1 MLKPFSLQLFR
12 RRIAQPQKSAPGLP
26 RAQWKF
32 VNAAKSFVVD
42 KNLLVVQ
49 TALEWALQ
57 KDKSNKSKT
66 PLEVALSQFP
76 ASDSDHSRMVKTREI
91 LHALSPLVV
100 QIERQVKETSSEV
113 KADLIAKDSEL
124 RAIISTVMKSTNS
137 WSRLH
142 LIGTGESDYNP
153 TLSRAAADYAVEILT
168 TQDKDNKGKLVSLS
182 QYYVKGIPYLYNIL
196 NSQPFKLRDGNDTA
210 LMTFISDSL
219 TDDITPIA
227 MTLFGKSGQDVIA
240 TKLGETIGSHLAVN
254 GDGEFGNGFTPPEA
268 PSAEVTAIETI
279 TTALTRSG
287 VSYPSF
293 FTKFGE
299 GIKSAV
305 NTAIATQSE
314 AEIYQTCARLQFF
327 KDHITHACPT
337 SPLRSTLPTIV
348 MACLE
353 LGAKRIDATMDRT
366 QFAAES
372 PYATLLLT
380 DWITLNIAQIGQA
393 DRSEKKQRIAQ
404 FIAKI
409 EPANFR
415 TVLAHFVNLIGSKLT
430 ETTLRMRDALLDKA
444 PHIVMGLATAER
456 QTALGLTRDSAP
468 WLSTMPCDTVGET
481 LSLIGS
487 RTNFSKLTRLS
498 TAIEDEY
505 KKITKLARDLTIIP
519 DATVSLEDQLSDFTT
534 RTEAAAILK
543 SAVANIV
550 TDPAFTPRKFSKECA
565 DEIGFILGVVY
576 MAEPIIG
583 RSQALS
589 RGYLAKP
596 IAPLS
601 NPPFKAS
608 ETDQDIRSSGGRTDF
623 KEPKV
628 NERTLSRP
636 QKFDTIRPGDSWLWR
651 THHSTIRNE
660 LWRLVLA
667 TSNFQNRTAQRGA
680 PPWVTRSENTLLEA
694 LDGILSGKSEPIKAL
709 DDLYTSLGREKKSFR
724 TVEDKVEQAKVNQYK
739 RHVDWVM
746 LGVDQI
752 RKTLQRVAFER
763 LGYTPY
769 TGHHEYID
777 KFKLIAQSSR
787 TPPHVKVI
795 LEGAALQIEATR
807 DTPFSISLKDI
818 IDSTV
823 SRLKAIEAHDYA
835 RQVQGFKPEDHFDM
849 GVDHVSVSSEES
861 QQTISLRRVPE
872 AQQLTTPLQRALT
885 TSVDDIDGIHLDHV
899 SVSSEES
906 HQPNTRLTLLISLN
920 SANGRASDSDEE
932 KSDEPDDDAR
942 QRLLPET
949 LTLNPML
956 GRQQSLDRPLLN
968 RSRTAAVGGELN
980 RDPSRVASDQP
991 TAVASFNI
999 EEATSAIT
1007 QRTMKFFLNISPPDT
1022 DSTLIQ
1028 RTLEH
1033 RQDLAVTQSS
1043 FHRQL
1048 REEVENTLRTII
1060 KKTVPLPDQAAQISR
1075 VLTLLD
1081 APFDALSTTLLSLR
1095 GVTAQKAHHISP
1107 EIQSEVK
1114 AEVKAEIEKIKAHIS
1129 SADNRLAAIIP
1140 ILLRE
1145 VIVRYDYSIAS
1156 GLGIDSDVDWAETSI
1171 TDISTL
1177 RQKIRA
1183 QTLTRP
1189 EIDTLLDRGIISQ
1202 TLVPATLVVGL
1213 ALREMGILNM
1223 TEGPHWEFNPGYSL
1237 PRIDPEQFT
1246 APATWLLETLEL
1258 PTRNPDETPSFSPLQ
1273 TLKKTLIYA
1282 VQSAQFGLRYDRD
1295 ATAAVQ
1301 LIFGTPTTTL
1311 APMTKDFP
1319 APPATSLLLSA
1330 GPALLQIEDA
1340 PQVITDK
1347 IVAALK
1353 ATGTKEGNDGI
1364 PPRLAMQTLELA
1376 LKTLV
1381 QHHDKEAF
1389 SRSQLASI
1397 TSDLAGTLGPKLT
1410 SAVRRSH
1417 RVQITTEVITAIDK
1431 CLISLE
1437 TLQAEYAASATSLG
1451 AETANPTREIKAL
1464 SIHLLNLRRLAV
1476 PNSPKLTNLVLRF
1489 RDHLKDKNTIK
1500 TIATATIGLEWL
1512 AQLLTAGGSFI
1523 TDGAHPLNTETITG
1537 MLSRFNSGTPH
1548 HRDLHELNLLLGGI
1562 TIPIFQ
1568 DKITQIVRK
1577 RVNEASGQMRLMETR
1592 TSMKDLSSLEWL
1604 KLGHSLEVML
1614 AVGKNANIPD
1624 HDRRNI
1630 TAALTRWKETS
1641 ARMISEMEATET
1653 LHAQIA
1659 KLKRDHPTLF

>member
-12 RRIAQPQKSAPGLP
+12 RRIAQPQKSAPGLTG
-26 RAQWKF
+26 AQWEF
-32 VNAAKSFVVD
+32 VNTAKSFVVD
-42 KNLLVVQ
+42 KNLLVVE
-49 TALEWALQ
+49 TALAWALQ
-57 KDKSNKSKT
+57 KDESNKSKT

-76 ASDSDHSRMVKTREI
+76 ASDSDHSRMVKTRE
-91 LHALSPLVV
+91 LLNALSPLFF
-100 QIERQVKETSSEV
+100 QIEKQVKETSGEV
-113 KADLIAKDSEL
+113 KAGLISKGSEL

-142 LIGTGESDYNP
+142 LIGTDESDYNP
-153 TLSRAAADYAVEILT
+153 TLSRAAADYAVEILYSR
-168 TQDKDNKGKLVSLS
+168 DKPKLVSLS

-196 NSQPFKLRDGNDTA
+196 NSQPFKLRDGDDTL
-210 LMTFISDSL
+210 LMTFIADSL

-240 TKLGETIGSHLAVN
+240 TKLGETIGSHLADN
-254 GDGEFGNGFTPPEA
+254 GDGAFGNGFTLLRE

-279 TTALTRSG
+279 TTALTRSR
-287 VSYPSF
+287 VAYPHF

-299 GIKSAV
+299 GIKSAFE
-305 NTAIATQSE
+305 TAITAQSE
-314 AEIYQTCARLQFF
+314 VEIYQTCARLQFF

-468 WLSTMPCDTVGET
+468 WLSTMPCDTVCET

-487 RTNFSKLTRLS
+487 RTDFSKLTRLS
-498 TAIEDEY
+498 PEIETKY
-505 KKITKLARDLTIIP
+505 KPITKLARDLTIIP
-519 DATVSLEDQLSDFTT
+519 GATVPLEAQLSEFTT

-543 SAVANIV
+543 SAVTNIV
-550 TDPAFTPRKFSKECA
+550 NDRAFTPRKFSKEFA

-608 ETDQDIRSSGGRTDF
+608 ETNKYIQGLRDGF
-623 KEPKV
+623 KQPETNGKSLTIPD
-628 NERTLSRP
+628 
-636 QKFDTIRPGDSWLWR
+636 KFDPITPEGPRFWQ
-651 THHSTIRNE
+651 THKSTIRNE
-660 LWRLVLA
+660 LRRLVLA
-667 TSNFQNRTAQRGA
+667 TLYFQNRTAQIGA
-680 PPWVTRSENTLLEA
+680 PTWVTRSENTLLEA

-724 TVEDKVEQAKVNQYK
+724 TVEDKAEQAKVNQYK

-752 RKTLQRVAFER
+752 RKTLQRDAFKR
-763 LGYTPY
+763 LGYTPL
-769 TGHHEYID
+769 TGHQAYID
-777 KFKLIAQSSR
+777 KFKLIEQSSL
-787 TPPHVKVI
+787 TPDHVKVI
-795 LEGAALQIEATR
+795 LKGARLQIEATR
-807 DTPFSISLKDI
+807 DTPFSISLDDI
-818 IDSTV
+818 KDSTV
-823 SRLKAIEAHDYA
+823 SRLDAIEAVYYA
-835 RQVQGFKPEDHFDM
+835 RQVREFKPEEHINM
-849 GVDHVSVSSEES
+849 AADHVSVSDG
-861 QQTISLRRVPE
+861 SLPNRVPRSAVQSTTSHE
-872 AQQLTTPLQRALT
+872 RELTA
-885 TSVDDIDGIHLDHV
+885 SVDDDIEIHLEQV

-906 HQPNTRLTLLISLN
+906 HQPDPRLNPLRSLS
-920 SANGRASDSDEE
+920 SANGRASVSDEE
-932 KSDEPDDDAR
+932 NSDEPDDDPR
-942 QRLLPET
+942 QRLLPVSST
-949 LTLNPML
+949 RTPIL
-956 GRQQSLDRPLLN
+956 RQASLDRAPLN
-968 RSRTAAVGGELN
+968 RSRVTAAVGGELS

-991 TAVASFNI
+991 TAVDRFDIQA
-999 EEATSAIT
+999 ATSAIT
-1007 QRTMKFFLNISPPDT
+1007 QRTMGFFLNISPPDT

-1060 KKTVPLPDQAAQISR
+1060 KKTVPLPDQAATISH
-1075 VLTLLD
+1075 VLTNLD
-1081 APFDALSTTLLSLR
+1081 TSFDELSTTLLSLT

-1107 EIQSEVK
+1107 KIQSEVK
-1114 AEVKAEIEKIKAHIS
+1114 AEIDKIKTFIS
-1129 SADNRLAAIIP
+1129 ATGSSLDAIIP
-1140 ILLRE
+1140 ILRNE
-1145 VIVRYDYSIAS
+1145 RKVRYDYSIAS
-1156 GLGIDSDVDWAETSI
+1156 GLGIDSEVNWDKTSI
-1171 TDISTL
+1171 DGIPAL
-1177 RQKIRA
+1177 RQKIKD
-1183 QTLTRP
+1183 QSLTP
-1189 EIDTLLDRGIISQ
+1189 EEIPILLERGIISQ

-1223 TEGPHWEFNPGYSL
+1223 NMTKGRHWEFNPGYSL
-1237 PRIDPEQFT
+1237 QRIDPDKFT
-1246 APATWLLETLEL
+1246 DPATRLLRVLGI
-1258 PTRNPDETPSFSPLQ
+1258 PTENPDRSSTFLPLQ

-1319 APPATSLLLSA
+1319 ATPAISRLLSA
-1330 GPALLQIEDA
+1330 RPALRQIEGVPEA
-1340 PQVITDK
+1340 ITDK
-1347 IVAALK
+1347 IVAALR
-1353 ATGTKEGNDGI
+1353 ATGSKEENDGI
-1364 PPRLAMQTLELA
+1364 PPRLAMQTLELD

-1397 TSDLAGTLGPKLT
+1397 TSDLAGTLGPELT

-1417 RVQITTEVITAIDK
+1417 RVQITTEVITAIDN

-1437 TLQAEYAASATSLG
+1437 TLQAEYPASATSLG

-1489 RDHLKDKNTIK
+1489 RDHLKEENTIK
-1500 TIATATIGLEWL
+1500 TIVTATIGLEWL
-1512 AQLLTAGGSFI
+1512 APLLTAGGSFI
-1523 TDGAHPLNTETITG
+1523 TDGAHTLNTETITG
-1537 MLSRFNSGTPH
+1537 MLSRFKSVKPQL
-1548 HRDLHELNLLLGGI
+1548 RDLHDLNLLLGGI

-1577 RVNEASGQMRLMETR
+1577 RVNEANGQMRLMETR

-1614 AVGKNANIPD
+1614 AVGEKANIPD

-1641 ARMISEMEATET
+1641 ARMLSDIEETQISG
-1653 LHAQIA
+1653 AQIE

>member
-26 RAQWKF
+26 RAQWEF

-42 KNLLVVQ
+42 KNLLAVE
-49 TALEWALQ
+49 TALAWALQ
-57 KDKSNKSKT
+57 KDESNKT
-66 PLEVALSQFP
+66 LLEVALNQFP
-76 ASDSDHSRMVKTREI
+76 PSDSDHSRMVKTREI

-100 QIERQVKETSSEV
+100 QIEKQVKETSGEV
-113 KADLIAKDSEL
+113 KAGLIAKGSEL

-168 TQDKDNKGKLVSLS
+168 TQDKGNKGKLVSLS
-182 QYYVKGIPYLYNIL
+182 QYYVKGIHYLYNIL
-196 NSQPFKLRDGNDTA
+196 NSQPFKLRDGDDTS

-219 TDDITPIA
+219 KGDITPIA
-227 MTLFGKSGQDVIA
+227 MTLFAKSGQDVIA
-240 TKLGETIGSHLAVN
+240 SKLGETIGSQLAVN
-254 GDGEFGNGFTPPEA
+254 GDGEFGNGFTRPEA
-268 PSAEVTAIETI
+268 PSAEVTSIETI
-279 TTALTRSG
+279 TRALTGSG
-287 VSYPSF
+287 VAYPIF

-299 GIKSAV
+299 GIKSAFE
-305 NTAIATQSE
+305 TAIATQSE

-327 KDHITHACPT
+327 KDHITDACPT

-348 MACLE
+348 MECLE

-366 QFAAES
+366 EFAAES
-372 PYATLLLT
+372 PYATILLT

-393 DRSEKKQRIAQ
+393 DRSEKKQRIAE

-415 TVLAHFVNLIGSKLT
+415 TVLAHFVELTGLKLT

-456 QTALGLTRDSAP
+456 QTALGLTRDSAL
-468 WLSTMPCDTVGET
+468 WLSTMPGDTVGET

-487 RTNFSKLTRLS
+487 RTDFSKLTRLS
-498 TAIEDEY
+498 PEIEKKY
-505 KKITKLARDLTIIP
+505 KPITKLARDLTIIP
-519 DATVSLEDQLSDFTT
+519 GATVPLEAQLSEFTT

-543 SAVANIV
+543 SAVDQIV
-550 TDPAFTPRKFSKECA
+550 RDRAFTSSKSSKEFA

-583 RSQALS
+583 RRQALS

-608 ETDQDIRSSGGRTDF
+608 ETNKYIQGLRDGF
-623 KEPKV
+623 KQPETNGKSLTIPD
-628 NERTLSRP
+628 
-636 QKFDTIRPGDSWLWR
+636 KFDPITPEGPRFWQ
-651 THHSTIRNE
+651 THKSTIRNE
-660 LWRLVLA
+660 LGRLGLA
-667 TSNFQNRTAQRGA
+667 TLYFQNRTAQRGA
-680 PPWVTRSENTLLEA
+680 PTGVTRSENTLLEA

-752 RKTLQRVAFER
+752 RKTLQCVAFDR

-769 TGHHEYID
+769 TGHQAYIN
-777 KFKLIAQSSR
+777 KFKLIAQSSG

-795 LEGAALQIEATR
+795 LRGAALQIEATR

-823 SRLKAIEAHDYA
+823 SRLDAIEAVDYA
-835 RQVQGFKPEDHFDM
+835 RQVREFKPEEHINM
-849 GVDHVSVSSEES
+849 AADHVSVSDG
-861 QQTISLRRVPE
+861 SLPNRVPRS
-872 AQQLTTPLQRALT
+872 AVQSTTFPERELT
-885 TSVDDIDGIHLDHV
+885 TSVDDIDGIHLEQV

-920 SANGRASDSDEE
+920 SANGRASVSDEE
-932 KSDEPDDDAR
+932 KSDEPDDDPR

-956 GRQQSLDRPLLN
+956 GRQQSLDRPPLN

-1007 QRTMKFFLNISPPDT
+1007 QRTMEFFLNISPPDT

-1081 APFDALSTTLLSLR
+1081 APFDALSTTLLSLT
-1095 GVTAQKAHHISP
+1095 GVTTQKARNISP
-1107 EIQSEVK
+1107 EVQE
-1114 AEVKAEIEKIKAHIS
+1114 EIEGIKARIS
-1129 SADNRLAAIIP
+1129 SAGNRLDAIIP
-1140 ILLRE
+1140 ILHSE
-1145 VIVRYDYSIAS
+1145 KIVRYDYSIAS
-1156 GLGIDSDVDWAETSI
+1156 GLGIDSDVEWDGTSI
-1171 TDISTL
+1171 DGIPAL
-1177 RQKIRA
+1177 KQKIREK
-1183 QTLTRP
+1183 TLTRN
-1189 EIDTLLDRGIISQ
+1189 EIGTLLDRGIISQ

-1223 TEGPHWEFNPGYSL
+1223 TKGPHWEFNPGYSL

-1246 APATWLLETLEL
+1246 APANRLLETLEL
-1258 PTRNPDETPSFSPLQ
+1258 PTQNPDGSSTFSPLQ

-1319 APPATSLLLSA
+1319 ATPEPRRLLSA
-1330 GPALLQIEDA
+1330 GPALRQIEGVPEA
-1340 PQVITDK
+1340 ITDK

-1381 QHHDKEAF
+1381 QHHYKEAF
-1389 SRSQLASI
+1389 SRDQLASI
-1397 TSDLAGTLGPKLT
+1397 TSDLAGTLGPELT
-1410 SAVRRSH
+1410 SDVHRSH

-1437 TLQAEYAASATSLG
+1437 TLQAEYPASAPSPG
-1451 AETANPTREIKAL
+1451 AETVNPTREIRDL
-1464 SIHLLNLRRLAV
+1464 SIQLLNLRRLAV
-1476 PNSPKLTNLVLRF
+1476 PNSPELTPLVLRF
-1489 RDHLKDKNTIK
+1489 RDHLKEQNTIK
-1500 TIATATIGLEWL
+1500 TIAKATIGLKWL

-1537 MLSRFNSGTPH
+1537 MLSRFKSGTPH
-1548 HRDLHELNLLLGGI
+1548 HRDLHDLNLLLGGI

-1614 AVGKNANIPD
+1614 RVVLEADI
-1624 HDRRNI
+1624 HDPERRNI

-1641 ARMISEMEATET
+1641 ARMISEMEAPET
-1653 LHAQIA
+1653 SSAQIET
-1659 KLKRDHPTLF
+1659 LKRDLPTLFDCSL